1 MLRSWLLFA
10 AAAFAHGVRVAP
22 SMMPRAPTCAI
33 CMTDLAL
40 ELPTTSATDDA
51 VEDWSTWLMKARY
64 ARLRDIARSISI
76 RRTVDEAELA
86 LKLQRS
92 VLRILARA
100 ASIAGWHTK
109 GRRWL
114 TSARKASYEKRPMSM
129 SLSSSQR

>member
-86 LKLQRS
+86 LKLSSEYQSDPTILQVS
-92 VLRILARA
+92 VPVRARLPRVLPL
-100 ASIAGWHTK
+100 G
-109 GRRWL
+109 
-114 TSARKASYEKRPMSM
+114 P
-129 SLSSSQR
+129 LSNAPPSDST